1 MRAPEWIPEVAK
13 AANCVY
19 ANLQPGTMPANLTY
33 RLGADKRLA
42 GVWRTLAE
50 ARHDKDVTVLFWM
63 VVACAVGCCDGRL
76 TVVTRRELEE
86 TAAQFRKTAQQLR
99 LLVGLVQREPQ
110 KRVLREAA
118 KACEG
123 FASTAVSDRIPS
135 LVVNRKVQPKVRAY
149 VVYLSA
155 IVEGASG
162 HPFNKVVGKI
172 ATVAFDLKK
181 SIPIRTVE
189 YWRRGS

>member
-99 LLVGLVQREPQ
+99 LLVGWYS
-110 KRVLREAA
+110 
-118 KACEG
+118 G
-123 FASTAVSDRIPS
+123 
-135 LVVNRKVQPKVRAY
+135 NRKSGFFAKRPRRA
-149 VVYLSA
+149 
-155 IVEGASG
+155 
-162 HPFNKVVGKI
+162 
-172 ATVAFDLKK
+172 
-181 SIPIRTVE
+181 
-189 YWRRGS
+189 RGLRALRFLTGSPA